1 LGLFDSAVTL
11 PKQLAFNNQ
20 DPVYKCVTRVGNVLL
35 DGTLKD
41 SAKEAMYWHQDGN
54 FWGDGGK
61 HLFNFLHTREIPTR
75 GGDTWVMDLVKGA
88 QFLKEKKPELYKKM
102 Q

>member
-1 LGLFDSAVTL
+1 M
-11 PKQLAFNNQ
+11 
-20 DPVYKCVTRVGNVLL
+20 TRVGNVLL

-88 QFLKEKKPELYKKM
+88 QFIKEKKPELYEKM
-102 Q
+102 KQITGELNYE